1 MRLKSFYAQTMTEAM
16 QMVRDTLG
24 EDAIIVATRE
34 ERGGHVHVTAA
45 VEPAFEVG
53 ENPLSSAESDDWL
66 QYDDEND
73 QSAVTE
79 DLTDILLRHSVPEDV
94 IDHIISC
101 ATVVGLGDPASAMT
115 ASIEHLFAFRPLP
128 RQDSTKPIVMVGP
141 PGAGKTLAV
150 AKMAAR
156 SVMDGLD
163 VAAISCDTVRAGGYE
178 QLEAFTKLLR
188 IPLYKAKTT
197 ADLTA
202 LYQDL
207 QGRDQIIVDT
217 AGINP
222 FDTENVKD
230 LARLIGTSECN
241 AQLVLP
247 AGCDAEEAGEMGRI
261 FSTIGAYGLMPT
273 RLDIARRLG
282 ALFSAAY
289 HGTLAFSD
297 AGNTPK
303 VANGLITLTPQSLTQ
318 LLVPSITQPAQKT
331 GTGY

>member
-24 EDAIIVATRE
+24 DEAVIVASRE

-45 VEPAFEVG
+45 IEPAFEVG
-53 ENPLSSAESDDWL
+53 GNGLSPNAADDWL

-73 QSAVTE
+73 EGSTAE
-79 DLTDILLRHSVPEDV
+79 ELTDILLRHSVPEDV

-128 RQDSTKPIVMVGP
+128 RQESPKPFMMVGP

-188 IPLYKAKTT
+188 IPLYKAKTPG
-197 ADLTA
+197 DLAA
-202 LYQDL
+202 LYEDL
-207 QGRDQIIVDT
+207 QPRDHIIVDT

-222 FDTENVKD
+222 FDTDQIKD
-230 LARLIGTSECN
+230 LAQLIGAAECN
-241 AQLVLP
+241 AQLVIP
-247 AGCDAEEAGEMGRI
+247 AGCDADEAGEMGRI
-261 FSTIGAYGLMPT
+261 FSTLGVYGLLPT
-273 RLDIARRLG
+273 RIDMARRLG

-303 VANGLITLTPQSLTQ
+303 VADGLITLTPDSLTQ
-318 LLVPSITQPAQKT
+318 LLVPSIKRRAGQT
-331 GTGY
+331 GH